1 MIDFAMSIFRK
12 YFLLFCFWAGFLLT
26 GAHASLVEPEP
37 GEQPAWVVDRV
48 GVHPLREEWSQK
60 MEPLRQAIKGLKDHD
75 DVHKLDTLVFG
86 PGKAVRLLAATGTDL
101 GVGHDGLSF
110 AGVAAEMEH
119 FVLQNPGFAPEDE
132 RLCFLYGKAPFE
144 PQALTQHIRG
154 FFQTISSQGASI
166 PGLAEEGDTVRR
178 VASLAWTSALL
189 CWGQKDSP
197 YKEPG
202 WDGTYPVARL
212 LGGIVE
218 DRTTGG
224 CPQGVANR
232 LFREYVAILEHI
244 GL

>member
-1 MIDFAMSIFRK
+1 MNLFKK
-12 YFLLFCFWAGFLLT
+12 YFFVFVSCSGLLLT
-26 GAHASLVEPEP
+26 GARASLVEPEP
-37 GEQPAWVVDRV
+37 GEEPAWVADRV
-48 GVHPLREEWSQK
+48 GVHPLRGKLSQK
-60 MEPLRQAIKGLKDHD
+60 MEPLRQEIKGLKDHD
-75 DVHKLDTLVFG
+75 DVHKLDSFVFG
-86 PGKAVRLLAATGTDL
+86 SGKAVRLLAATGTDL
-101 GVGHDGLSF
+101 GVGHDGLAF
-110 AGVAAEMEH
+110 AGVAAGMEH
-119 FVLQNPGFAPEDE
+119 FVLQNPRFAAEDE
-132 RLCFLYGKAPFE
+132 RLVFLYGKAPFE

-154 FFQTISSQGASI
+154 FFQTIATQGASV

-178 VASLAWTSALL
+178 VASLAWTTAFL
-189 CWGQKDSP
+189 CWEQKDSP